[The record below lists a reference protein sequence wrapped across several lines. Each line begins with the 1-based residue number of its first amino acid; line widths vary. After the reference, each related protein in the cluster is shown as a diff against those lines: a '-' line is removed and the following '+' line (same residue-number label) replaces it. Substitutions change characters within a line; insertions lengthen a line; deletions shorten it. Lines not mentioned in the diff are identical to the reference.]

1 MATEPVLR
9 FMAIT
14 RKITFITGRGR
25 RAIGGQGCEDIKTSC
40 VWFKESWASVW
51 LTQIVHFC
59 IVKVDFGIRLWFMP
73 RKHIYD
79 SERIKNFA
87 APLLS
92 LRSLLTADSSQIY
105 EPVMA
110 PWFEPRPSPPGH
122 SAVTVEEAIM
132 ALHWDLEMTQVT
144 DDIIKSHF
152 PPSST
157 PESSK
162 LRHRNEVAE
171 LAERHP
177 PLPSFSSRLNY
188 LLLSKG
194 LFSGAG
200 TLQIKKNFS
209 QQQLR
214 DVEEKWRWEK

>member
-132 ALHWDLEMTQVT
+132 ALHWVLEMTQVT
-144 DDIIKSHF
+144 DDIIKSHS

-157 PESSK
+157 PVFQTPAPQRGGIAGRASSSAAVI
-162 LRHRNEVAE
+162 LLSAE
-171 LAERHP
+171 LLAAFKRTFFWGWN
-177 PLPSFSSRLNY
+177 S
-188 LLLSKG
+188 
-194 LFSGAG
+194 AD
-200 TLQIKKNFS
+200 KKNFS

>member
-105 EPVMA
+105 GPVMA

-144 DDIIKSHF
+144 DDIIKSHS
-152 PPSST
+152 PPPPRQSLPNSGT
-157 PESSK
+157 ATRWHSWQSVI
-162 LRHRNEVAE
+162 LRCRHSPLGWITCCFQKDFFLGLE
-171 LAERHP
+171 LCR
-177 PLPSFSSRLNY
+177 
-188 LLLSKG
+188 
-194 LFSGAG
+194 
-200 TLQIKKNFS
+200 
-209 QQQLR
+209 
-214 DVEEKWRWEK
+214 